1 MGVRS
6 VNVDL
11 LEHVK
16 LDTESG
22 SKLFDLTV
30 RAGLLGPELVA
41 REGEDGQLIL
51 GL

>member
-16 LDTESG
+16 LNPESR

-30 RAGLLGPELVA
+30 
-41 REGEDGQLIL
+41 
-51 GL
+51 